1 VRRCLERTD
10 GLLGHSEYSG
20 QPTESRLN
28 TFHIRHDSM
37 KFIHLQS
44 EKLFKVGN
52 FTCGVSAKRAA
63 AARKS
68 NEDRCSASSICAAMQ
83 RDETLTR

>member
-1 VRRCLERTD
+1 
-10 GLLGHSEYSG
+10 
-20 QPTESRLN
+20 
-28 TFHIRHDSM
+28 M